1 MLVDG
6 GAHQVGLVSLEDE
19 LRVEGPAREGEELLD
34 AAGLLPVHQAFRGRR
49 QVERSHDVSGV

>member
-19 LRVEGPAREGEELLD
+19 LRVEGPAREGEELL
-34 AAGLLPVHQAFRGRR
+34 AAASLLPVHQTFRGRS